1 MLNMSFV
8 AVVLRPAYQALA
20 ASRLVTPSSVLT
32 ASVLVMAG
40 VLGVIAGWTDLRS
53 RRIPNW
59 LTVSGAAVGLALNT
73 AAFGWAGSILSLEG
87 IGLGLLILL
96 PLVALRGIGAGDW
109 KLVGAIGSFVGPR
122 PLLLVLAGAVLIAG
136 IMAVALVIYKRRV
149 LQTGRNLGRL
159 LFALA
164 TGHPG
169 DPSISLDNPE
179 AAKVPFGVAAAIS
192 VILFVST
199 RLALRAS
206 F

>member
-8 AVVLRPAYQALA
+8 AVVLRPAYQALT
-20 ASRLVTPSSVLT
+20 ASRLVAATPALT
-32 ASVLVMAG
+32 VSVLVMAG
-40 VLGVIAGWTDLRS
+40 VLGLIAGWTDWRS

-59 LTVSGAAVGLALNT
+59 LTVSGAVIGLALNT
-73 AAFGWAGSILSLEG
+73 AAFGWTGTILSLEG

-109 KLVGAIGSFVGPR
+109 KLVGAIGAFVGPR

-136 IMAVALVIYKRRV
+136 VMAVALVIYKRRV

-169 DPSISLDNPE
+169 DPSVSLDNPD

-199 RLALRAS
+199 RLALAS

>member
-1 MLNMSFV
+1 MVHVPLYLGTRYS
-8 AVVLRPAYQALA
+8 VLSTLL
-20 ASRLVTPSSVLT
+20 ASRDVAAEASMLVL
-32 ASVLVMAG
+32 AG
-40 VLGVIAGWTDLRS
+40 VLGLIAGWTDWRS

-59 LTVSGAAVGLALNT
+59 LTVAGAAIGVAGNT
-73 AAFGWAGSILSLEG
+73 IAFGWPGTLSALEG
-87 IGLGLLILL
+87 VGLGLLLLL
-96 PLVALRGIGAGDW
+96 PLVIIRAIGAGDW
-109 KLVGAIGSFVGPR
+109 KLVAAIGAFVGPR
-122 PLLLVLAGAVLIAG
+122 ALLVVLAGAVLIAG
-136 IMAVALVIYKRRV
+136 VMAVALVIYKRRV
-149 LQTGRNLGRL
+149 LQTGRNIGRL

-179 AAKVPFGVAAAIS
+179 SVKVPFGVAAAIS

>member
-1 MLNMSFV
+1 
-8 AVVLRPAYQALA
+8 
-20 ASRLVTPSSVLT
+20 
-32 ASVLVMAG
+32 
-40 VLGVIAGWTDLRS
+40 
-53 RRIPNW
+53 
-59 LTVSGAAVGLALNT
+59 
-73 AAFGWAGSILSLEG
+73 
-87 IGLGLLILL
+87 LGLLILL

-109 KLVGAIGSFVGPR
+109 KLVGAIGAFVGPR

-169 DPSISLDNPE
+169 DPSISLDNPD

-199 RLALRAS
+199 RLALHAS